1 MTLQLLMGNFF
12 TSVGVKSL
20 SKFFLALGEI
30 LVSLIGGIMTY
41 LVVAGSKNPDMVI
54 SPVLLSVLITYI
66 VSFYVMHIV
75 EITIDT
81 IYLCF
86 QYERT
91 FLVKGAEKGLRS
103 YAPREL
109 VGLMWEIFTSS
120 QSLPLYLCH
129 FGRVVKAT
137 D

>member
-1 MTLQLLMGNFF
+1 MGSFF
-12 TSVGVKSL
+12 TSVGVKGL
-20 SKFFLALGEI
+20 AKFFLALGE
-30 LVSLIGGIMTY
+30 LVITLVAGIVAY
-41 LVVAGSKNPDMVI
+41 VVAANSKNPQMVI
-54 SPVLLSVLITYI
+54 SPVLLAVLISFI

-91 FLVKGAEKGLRS
+91 FLLKQQEKGVRS

-109 VGLMWEIFTSS
+109 VGL
-120 QSLPLYLCH
+120 L
-129 FGRVVKAT
+129 
-137 D
+137 